1 MFARGPGG
9 PGNGVPRSPVRWE
22 GCPRSGVDGSLL
34 SVWTAVRATNSTRLS
49 SVGAGGASILMPP
62 LLEGLPNI
70 IRIIKVNWMNRA
82 LSWKRPEHYLIIN
95 QWNWNAIKAI
105 VDELNRVT
113 SASKQRTIE
122 YNVMHCNATTLLS
135 VVVCAVDLLVNK
147 APISLLNYRRLN
159 KQTNNDLCR
168 VRKVVQRQ
176 TWLKENYSSIS
187 KLSEQAQWQS
197 FKLWPFK
204 RRVPSYWF

>member
-70 IRIIKVNWMNRA
+70 IRIIKVNWMKYVP
-82 LSWKRPEHYLIIN
+82 SWKCPVHYLIIN

-105 VDELNRVT
+105 VDGLNRVT
-113 SASKQRTIE
+113 SASKQKTNE
-122 YNVMHCNATTLLS
+122 YSVMHCNATTASS
-135 VVVCAVDLLVNK
+135 VVVLAVDLLVYGP
-147 APISLLNYRRLN
+147 PISPPNYRRLN
-159 KQTNNDLCR
+159 KQTNHDLSR
-168 VRKVVQRQ
+168 MRKVVQRQ
-176 TWLKENYSSIS
+176 TWL
-187 KLSEQAQWQS
+187 
-197 FKLWPFK
+197 
-204 RRVPSYWF
+204 